1 MICVVEVVGKG
12 VEKVVSKYTTE
23 VRFICEHLSGL
34 SESVGEADVDQV
46 IGGARP
52 KIFDFNYPIFDDDY
66 KEVLESKILMHYYTR
81 EIGFETVGL
90 WKLKL
95 NTKLNEIMPLYNQLY
110 KSALLEFNPFH
121 DTDLT
126 TTHKGDTTGDKTV
139 ITDVD
144 SDRSL
149 NEQEKRDR
157 SNEYNETNTNTGA
170 YETGVDYIDT
180 KHNEHEDNEWNLF
193 SDTPQGG
200 IDGIEA
206 AYDGVSNNAY
216 LTDARNIK
224 REGASNDTNTGNQ
237 NTENTHNDTN
247 VKNGEIDES
256 ANNIRDVNES
266 VDTTQNMHEL
276 FSNTNEW
283 VQKIFGKSSGVSY
296 SKMLTEFRETFL
308 NIDMMVIEELKDLF
322 FLLW

>member
-1 MICVVEVVGKG
+1 M
-12 VEKVVSKYTTE
+12 SHYTTE
-23 VRFICEHLSGL
+23 VRFICENFAGFD
-34 SESVGEADVDQV
+34 ESKGYAKVNE
-46 IGGARP
+46 IISGARS
-52 KIFDFNYPIFDDDY
+52 KIFDFDYPIFD
-66 KEVLESKILMHYYTR
+66 ESYRSVIETKILKHYYTR
-81 EIGFETVGL
+81 EIGFESVGL

-95 NTKLNEIMPLYNQLY
+95 DTKLNEIMPLYNQLY

-126 TTHKGDTTGDKTV
+126 TTHEGDTTGDKTA

-149 NEQEKRDR
+149 NEHETQDR

-170 YETGVDYIDT
+170 YETGVNYTDT

-224 REGASNDTNTGNQ
+224 REGTADDTNTGNQ

-247 VKNGEIDES
+247 VKTGEIDES
-256 ANNIRDVNES
+256 ADNIRDVNES
-266 VDTTQNMHEL
+266 VDTTQNMHEV
-276 FSNTNEW
+276 FANTNEW
-283 VQKIFGKSSGVSY
+283 VQKIFGKSGRVSY

-308 NIDMMVIEELKDLF
+308 NIDMMVIDELKDLF